1 MNETDLS
8 RLFSHMPIL
17 QTPRLTLRRMRS
29 GDCEDMYRYASRSE
43 VTRYLLWEPHP
54 DRAYTARYLRM
65 LSGLYRAG
73 QFYDWGVIDR
83 QSEHLIGTCGFSQI
97 DPANRCAEIGYVL
110 SPDYWGKGIAAEAL
124 TALLNFAFCELKMR
138 RVEAKYMVEN
148 TASRRVMEKCGM
160 TFEGVLRS
168 KLFVK
173 GLFRDIG
180 VCSILSGEYFASPRE
195 NLYKKCES
203 VSLIEKIVRRCSKN

>member
-43 VTRYLLWEPHP
+43 VTHYLLWEPHP

-73 QFYDWGVIDR
+73 QFYDWDVIDR
-83 QSEHLIGTCGFSQI
+83 QSDRLIGTCGFAHI

-110 SPDYWGKGIAAEAL
+110 SPNTGGGGWPSRE
-124 TALLNFAFCELKMR
+124 R
-138 RVEAKYMVEN
+138 WPSWN
-148 TASRRVMEKCGM
+148 TAFTPSPFTASKRV
-160 TFEGVLRS
+160 TS
-168 KLFVK
+168 SATPH
-173 GLFRDIG
+173 RD
-180 VCSILSGEYFASPRE
+180 
-195 NLYKKCES
+195 
-203 VSLIEKIVRRCSKN
+203 VSWRNAV

>member
-83 QSEHLIGTCGFSQI
+83 QSEHLIGTCGFSHI

-110 SPDYWGKGIAAEAL
+110 SPDYWGRGLAVEGALAVMEYGFHTLSLHRIEA
-124 TALLNFAFCELKMR
+124 R
-138 RVEAKYMVEN
+138 HIVGN
-148 TASRRVMEKCGM
+148 TPSGRVMEKCGM
-160 TFEGVLRS
+160 KYEGISRES
-168 KLFVK
+168 MYIK
-173 GLFRDIG
+173 GHYRDI
-180 VCSILSGEYFASPRE
+180 VTYAMLRREFFDRYGEENGRFSTLRRE
-195 NLYKKCES
+195 KFFLF
-203 VSLIEKIVRRCSKN
+203 